1 MHEWE
6 SGRTKKSYV
15 DGCVETLQ
23 FCLSHAAI
31 DPSNADD
38 RSRNAQRSDFNPP
51 VMVKRA
57 RRDERKEKKS
67 CAACGETS
75 PTTFELAPDI
85 AAQNIRL
92 SWMSRRAVVSPP
104 QLFLEDD
111 IHMNAMPCAAM
122 QWVWPAKFYPSA
134 TDFVALYLLVG
145 YQHTLMQTF
154 VTLVLYRFLFI
165 LFNLERRVTGTAGE
179 KEE

>member
-122 QWVWPAKFYPSA
+122 QWVWPAKSVIDSA
-134 TDFVALYLLVG
+134 RFFGGRLGDDEKSDIIRPNFLDDTNIGFTLQPRTLWHCIYWLVIN
-145 YQHTLMQTF
+145 TP
-154 VTLVLYRFLFI
+154 
-165 LFNLERRVTGTAGE
+165 
-179 KEE
+179 